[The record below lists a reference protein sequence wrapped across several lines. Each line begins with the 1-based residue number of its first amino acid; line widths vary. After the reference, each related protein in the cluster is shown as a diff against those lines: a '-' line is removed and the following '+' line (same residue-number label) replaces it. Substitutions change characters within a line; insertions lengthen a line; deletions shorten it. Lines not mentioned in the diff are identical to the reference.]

1 MNTRA
6 QLWCAWAIVP
16 FILIYL
22 IGFIGLAGFVPPTAP
37 SMTSGQLVEFYNA
50 NRTGIRGGQLICLV
64 VSPLFLCWAAAIS
77 AQMARVE
84 KGTLPMLALLQFG
97 AALILTVFFMLC
109 SLIWSV
115 AAYREDMSPELLRLV
130 HDTGWLFFVM
140 AYPEYLVQLGCI
152 AVIGF
157 MDNSA
162 QPLLPRWLCY
172 FTIWTETVGIG
183 GGFSTFVK
191 SGPFAWNGLFG
202 FWIPVAFFLIWL
214 LVTLPYFLAAIRRQM
229 LERGSG

>member
-22 IGFIGLAGFVPPTAP
+22 IGFIGVAGFVPPTAP
-37 SMTSGQLVEFYNA
+37 SMASAQLVEFYNS
-50 NRTGIRGGQLICLV
+50 NRIGIRGGQLICLI
-64 VSPLFLCWAAAIS
+64 VSPLFLCWAAAVS
-77 AQMARVE
+77 AQIARVE
-84 KGTLPMLALLQFG
+84 KGALPMLSLLQFG

-152 AVIGF
+152 AVIPTL
-157 MDNSA
+157 A
-162 QPLLPRWLCY
+162 LLFHCLDRDRWDWRRVLNLCEVRSIRVEWVIRILDSGSIFPDLVARY
-172 FTIWTETVGIG
+172 TALFSGCDQATDVGKMI
-183 GGFSTFVK
+183 
-191 SGPFAWNGLFG
+191 
-202 FWIPVAFFLIWL
+202 
-214 LVTLPYFLAAIRRQM
+214 
-229 LERGSG
+229 